1 MRSDNYAAPDMAARS
16 GFLWKEATQGPR
28 SYING
33 ISAGG
38 GIQCM

>member
-1 MRSDNYAAPDMAARS
+1 MQSDNYAAPDMAARS
-16 GFLWKEATQGPR
+16 GFRWEEATQGPR

-33 ISAGG
+33 KTAG